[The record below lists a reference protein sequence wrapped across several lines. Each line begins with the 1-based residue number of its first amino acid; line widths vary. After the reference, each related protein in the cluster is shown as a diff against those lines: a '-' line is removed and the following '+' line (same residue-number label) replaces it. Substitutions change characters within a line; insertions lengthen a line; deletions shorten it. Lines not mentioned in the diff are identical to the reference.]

1 MAKYFQLRKYVK
13 AGLPLV
19 LILTIFCSGALGAE
33 QKVLT
38 LDQLIEMAV
47 ATSPEL
53 KIADLEVVSAKADLK
68 MAKAGM
74 LPQMD
79 LRGIVGPVDEAKEP
93 IVVVDPVTMIGRI
106 KDPPNF
112 NSSAI
117 TVFGRLDFTIE
128 QPLYTFGKISNRR
141 DAAALGVEAQIAG
154 KNKVR
159 NEVVLQMKELYYAY
173 LIAGQGK
180 KAAGEADDFIKDAGS
195 RIRRLIEMKA
205 TNADQSDLY
214 RLDAFSAEVKAF
226 EIKATT
232 GSHLAYQSL
241 KRFAGIPE
249 NEDFRIDKT
258 ELPRE
263 PRHLAPEE
271 EYVQMALANR
281 PEFTQVKKGVEAR
294 RKLMEAAK
302 ADFYPSFGL
311 AVVGSVAG
319 APNRDNLDVAYFGDE
334 FNHAYAGVVAGAEWH
349 FDLGITKGK
358 LDKAK
363 AAYLKTAQQRDQAVR
378 FIPLEVMK
386 YYQDAREAE
395 VGYQAYQQAAIG
407 SRRWIV
413 TAFSNFDVGTGT
425 ARDMFDAIDRYGKNQ
440 GEYLRALY
448 NYHVALARLEYAVGQ
463 R

>member
-1 MAKYFQLRKYVK
+1 MTKYFQLWKYVK

-19 LILTIFCSGALGAE
+19 LLLTLFCSGVSGAE
-33 QKVLT
+33 QTVLT

-53 KIADLEVVSAKADLK
+53 KIAELDVVSARADLK
-68 MAKAGM
+68 QAKAGL
-74 LPQMD
+74 LPQLDM
-79 LRGIVGPVDEAKEP
+79 RGVIGPADAAKEP
-93 IVVVDPVTMIGRI
+93 IVVVDPVTNIGRI
-106 KDPPNF
+106 RDPNDNNNALTF
-112 NSSAI
+112 
-117 TVFGRLDFTIE
+117 FGRLDFTIE

-154 KNKVR
+154 KDKVR

-173 LIAGQGK
+173 LVAGQGK

-195 RIRRLIEMKA
+195 RIRRLIKMKA

-226 EIKATT
+226 EIKAIT

-241 KRFAGIPE
+241 KRFAGFPE
-249 NEDFRIDKT
+249 NEDFRLDKT
-258 ELPRE
+258 ELPRD
-263 PRHLAPEE
+263 PKHLAPEE
-271 EYVQMALANR
+271 EYVQMALAGR

-294 RKLMEAAK
+294 KKLMEAAK

-319 APNRDNLDVAYFGDE
+319 APNRDSLDVSYFSDD
-334 FNHAYAGVVAGAEWH
+334 FNHAYAAVVAGAEWH
-349 FDLGITKGK
+349 FDLGITQGK

-363 AAYLKTAQQRDQAVR
+363 AAYLKTTQQRDQAVR

-386 YYQDAREAE
+386 FYQDAREAE
-395 VGYQAYQQAAIG
+395 VAYQAYLQAAIG

-440 GEYLRALY
+440 GEYLRSLY
-448 NYHVALARLEYAVGQ
+448 NYHVALARLEYAIGQ
-463 R
+463 K